1 MYKIEVAQWRTGEMQ
16 VVSGGMGREKY
27 ILKLKSRCFKERNV

>member
-1 MYKIEVAQWRTGEMQ
+1 MENRRNA
-16 VVSGGMGREKY
+16 SGFRRNGKKKY